1 MKGVEHALYFSIYI
15 YMFHNDHF
23 MPHFHAYYGEEG
35 ATINLHTLE
44 VMEGK
49 LSQRALR
56 LVKEWAELH
65 HGELL
70 RNWELARNKETLM
83 KIEPLE

>member
-1 MKGVEHALYFSIYI
+1 MPCISRFFGIYI
-15 YMFHNDHF
+15 YMFHNDHL

-44 VMEGK
+44 IVEGK
-49 LSQRALR
+49 LSKRALR
-56 LVKEWAELH
+56 LVKEWAEL
-65 HGELL
+65 L
-70 RNWELARNKETLM
+70 RNWELARKKQTLM